1 SNVVNLI
8 FQPVPN
14 SNDKVFVDNNIT
26 LTSSGAIEIRVRG
39 TTKYGFVYSDT
50 AYTFNVQFLQ
60 SVSGGYIASTDG
72 KMEVEFGRNSLRDNL
87 YVIAFA
93 GNSDVLNAEVEN
105 SISTKLSSV
114 YTLSP
119 VGYELNRPAV
129 LKIYLDPNKISSIP
143 LNELTIAYW
152 DGTRWVGLNSTVSNS
167 GDFITAEISKLGQFI
182 VTRKTEVTEVG
193 TPVVDI
199 PQKFELYQNYPNPF
213 NPSTSISFD
222 LPEDAFVTLKIYN
235 IIGQEIKTLVNEFK
249 NAGRYTVVW
258 DGKDNTGKI
267 APSGIYFYRITAGNF
282 SKTLKMVLT
291 K

>member
-1 SNVVNLI
+1 
-8 FQPVPN
+8 
-14 SNDKVFVDNNIT
+14 
-26 LTSSGAIEIRVRG
+26 
-39 TTKYGFVYSDT
+39 
-50 AYTFNVQFLQ
+50 
-60 SVSGGYIASTDG
+60 
-72 KMEVEFGRNSLRDNL
+72 
-87 YVIAFA
+87 
-93 GNSDVLNAEVEN
+93 
-105 SISTKLSSV
+105 
-114 YTLSP
+114 
-119 VGYELNRPAV
+119 
-129 LKIYLDPNKISSIP
+129 
-143 LNELTIAYW
+143 
-152 DGTRWVGLNSTVSNS
+152 VGLNSTVSNS

>member
-1 SNVVNLI
+1 
-8 FQPVPN
+8 
-14 SNDKVFVDNNIT
+14 
-26 LTSSGAIEIRVRG
+26 
-39 TTKYGFVYSDT
+39 DT

-93 GNSDVLNAEVEN
+93 GNSDVLNAEIEN
-105 SISTKLSSV
+105 SINTKLSSI

-143 LNELTIAYW
+143 LDELTIAYW
-152 DGTRWVGLNSTVSNS
+152 DGTKWVGLNSTVSNS
-167 GDFITAEISKLGQFI
+167 GDFITAEVSKLGHFI
-182 VTRKTEVTEVG
+182 VTRKTDVTEVG
-193 TPVVDI
+193 IPVVDI
-199 PQKFELYQNYPNPF
+199 PKKFELYQNYPNPF

-235 IIGQEIKTLVNEFK
+235 IIGQEIRTIVNEFK

-258 DGKDNTGKI
+258 DGKDNDGKI
-267 APSGIYFYRITAGNF
+267 MPSGIYFYRITAGNF
-282 SKTLKMVLT
+282 SKTLKMVLA